1 MNSKLVRL
9 KKTLNMLLWLNLF
22 GTGSML
28 SSAFVW
34 GFFQAIQ
41 ESKGHITV
49 TSFILTALCIL
60 TFAGTLYSAFRAFYI
75 FATNQKSDYDYS
87 DES

>member
-1 MNSKLVRL
+1 MNNKLARI
-9 KKTLNMLLWLNLF
+9 KKTLNMIIWLNFF

-41 ESKGHITV
+41 ESKGSPNAATFLLAGFGI
-49 TSFILTALCIL
+49 I
-60 TFAGTLYSAFRAFYI
+60 TFAGTLYSAFKAFYI
-75 FATNQKSDYDYS
+75 FATNQKSEWED
-87 DES
+87 